1 MELCAIRMSFAA
13 WTPQEACLV
22 AAVLL
27 RRREEG
33 GRVSRQGSQ
42 PLLDEGSRHGSKSI
56 VVPPPAE
63 LYHTSD
69 QAEGPLRDD
78 ISHV

>member
-1 MELCAIRMSFAA
+1 M
-13 WTPQEACLV
+13 
-22 AAVLL
+22 
-27 RRREEG
+27 
-33 GRVSRQGSQ
+33 SRQESQ